1 MKVANDASCCLMRP
15 RVVSSLSSP
24 VFSSNFAAQ
33 LPMKISG
40 LLSAK
45 ASRNI
50 IDLRRSYC
58 TRAPPT
64 GPGETDCSATGL
76 PAKGWFASRDTQ
88 SIAFFRPPGMLKL
101 YIGVVER
108 KVGKGWSGLDGHA
121 VGGERR
127 QQPLH
132 HGVEG
137 PFAERA
143 ADRDN
148 IQGGHDNLQLV
159 YESIKARTATSSAD
173 AALTAPRTACGRGVP
188 YFSFSIGF
196 TSTPTPSMSIS
207 QVSPCFIHTGFG
219 LRAWPTPEGVPVKT
233 ISPGSSVMPC
243 VT

>member
-40 LLSAK
+40 LLRVK

-88 SIAFFRPPGMLKL
+88 SMAFLRPPGTLKL
-101 YIGVVER
+101 YSGVQKITPSRAGVGSGGRVDRGRKAGRVLDSGVVKR
-108 KVGKGWSGLDGHA
+108 KVGKGGGGLDAHA
-121 VGGERR
+121 VGRQRR

-137 PFAERA
+137 TFAERA

-148 IQGGHDNLQLV
+148 IQGGHDNLQFA
-159 YESIKARTATSSAD
+159 YS
-173 AALTAPRTACGRGVP
+173 
-188 YFSFSIGF
+188 
-196 TSTPTPSMSIS
+196 
-207 QVSPCFIHTGFG
+207 
-219 LRAWPTPEGVPVKT
+219 
-233 ISPGSSVMPC
+233 
-243 VT
+243 